1 MSFGEKLY
9 LVVIV
14 SLFIAFIVL
23 FGTLC
28 WLDAKDERIKRRQAR
43 KAAFVTQRAPA
54 TARAADRPKTAF
66 HSG

>member
-9 LVVIV
+9 LGMIV

-23 FGTLC
+23 FATLC
-28 WLDAKDERIKRRQAR
+28 WLDAKDERIKRRQDR
-43 KAAFVTQRAPA
+43 KAAFAAQRAPA
-54 TARAADRPKTAF
+54 TRRAAGHPKTAF